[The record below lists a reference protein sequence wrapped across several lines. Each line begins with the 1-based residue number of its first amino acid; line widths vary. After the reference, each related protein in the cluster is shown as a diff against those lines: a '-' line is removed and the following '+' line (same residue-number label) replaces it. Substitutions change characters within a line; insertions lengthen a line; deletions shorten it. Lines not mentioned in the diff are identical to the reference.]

1 MNVWTFASHPSN
13 LAVSQDQV
21 AHCDLLPLPA
31 LDGET
36 LKRRCNHRLPHDLPL
51 GAAEVALMR
60 DVCGWLSDQT
70 KIVSW
75 YIMVHW
81 LKTESYM
88 PESLEQACGACS
100 GWALVAVIHG
110 VFFSGLKIQHVRHP
124 THNLSSYLG
133 LFPKQFQDLLK
144 DAISRFTQTHV
155 VKPKSGMKISLDKFS
170 ELWKP
175 IPQILRVWKTCDT
188 CIHFGEYRGITIRPN
203 CKSHVGTEVSQDF
216 HARKS
221 ALRKPG
227 T

>member
-1 MNVWTFASHPSN
+1 MKVWTFASHPSN

-51 GAAEVALMR
+51 GAEEVALMR

-75 YIMVHW
+75 IVIYHGPFW

-110 VFFSGLKIQHVRHP
+110 VFFRLEDSTCKTPDTPPQFI
-124 THNLSSYLG
+124 SW
-133 LFPKQFQDLLK
+133 LFPKLIKHPRSK
-144 DAISRFTQTHV
+144 DAVSRFTQTR
-155 VKPKSGMKISLDKFS
+155 ST
-170 ELWKP
+170 W
-175 IPQILRVWKTCDT
+175 
-188 CIHFGEYRGITIRPN
+188 
-203 CKSHVGTEVSQDF
+203 
-216 HARKS
+216 
-221 ALRKPG
+221 
-227 T
+227 